1 MTDVVLILQVVMFA
15 VLVWLVWRL
24 QRTTYT
30 VDARRIAER
39 LAMDLLADWQH
50 DVVILDEGKT
60 KQFVLNKYVQ
70 LCAEYGLPE
79 AAAGKVAGH
88 VWQFVAEQQKHLEQ
102 LPTEAGFGF
111 YE

>member
-1 MTDVVLILQVVMFA
+1 MTTAVFVLQLVMLA
-15 VLVWLVWRL
+15 ALGWLVWRL

-39 LAMDLLADWQH
+39 LAMDLLADWER
-50 DVVILDEGKT
+50 DVVVLDEGKT
-60 KQFVLNKYVQ
+60 KQFVLSKYVQ

-79 AAAGKVAGH
+79 AAAGNVAGY
-88 VWQFVAEQQKHLEQ
+88 VWQFVEEQQKHLDQ

>member
-1 MTDVVLILQVVMFA
+1 MTDVVLILQVITLA

-30 VDARRIAER
+30 VNARRIAER
-39 LAMDLLADWQH
+39 LAMDLLTDWQH

-60 KQFVLNKYVQ
+60 KQFVLGKYVQ

-79 AAAGKVAGH
+79 AAAGNVAGH
-88 VWQFVAEQQKHLEQ
+88 VWQFVEEQQKNLEQ